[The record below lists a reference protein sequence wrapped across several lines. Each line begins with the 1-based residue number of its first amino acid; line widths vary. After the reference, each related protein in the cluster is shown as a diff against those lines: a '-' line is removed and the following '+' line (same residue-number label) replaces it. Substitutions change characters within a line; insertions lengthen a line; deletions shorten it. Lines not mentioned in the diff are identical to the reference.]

1 MEKWKKDYLK
11 GILQD
16 YPKMEDYYLE
26 RKEKLLLHNQ
36 KTHQRANTDTK
47 DKKLL
52 ISISLDRQLINL
64 EWNQRI
70 ISLCLENSTEETR
83 KIIKLLYMTNH
94 RKVNLDLVADQVFL
108 SKRQVIRLRD
118 AFFEELAEHLGI
130 WCLFFGTKTNIRSYI
145 V

>member
-26 RKEKLLLHNQ
+26 RKEKLLLHNK
-36 KTHQRANTDTK
+36 KTHQRSNTDTK

-64 EWNQRI
+64 ERNQRI
-70 ISLCLENSTEETR
+70 ISLRLENSTEETR

-94 RKVNLDLVADQVFL
+94 RKVNLDWVADQVYL

-130 WCLFFGTKTNIRSYI
+130 
-145 V
+145 

>member
-26 RKEKLLLHNQ
+26 RKEKLLSHNK
-36 KTHQRANTDTK
+36 KTHQRSNTDTK

-64 EWNQRI
+64 ERNQRI
-70 ISLCLENSTEETR
+70 ISLCLENSTEETK

-130 WCLFFGTKTNIRSYI
+130 
-145 V
+145 

>member
-11 GILQD
+11 GILKD

-26 RKEKLLLHNQ
+26 RKEKLLLHSK

-64 EWNQRI
+64 ERNQRI

-130 WCLFFGTKTNIRSYI
+130 
-145 V
+145 

>member
-26 RKEKLLLHNQ
+26 RKEKLLLHNK
-36 KTHQRANTDTK
+36 KTHQRSNTDTK

-64 EWNQRI
+64 ERNQRI
-70 ISLCLENSTEETR
+70 ISLCLENSTEET
-83 KIIKLLYMTNH
+83 KIIIKLLYMTNH
-94 RKVNLDLVADQVFL
+94 RKVNLDWVADQVYL

-130 WCLFFGTKTNIRSYI
+130 
-145 V
+145 

>member
-26 RKEKLLLHNQ
+26 RKEKLLLHNK
-36 KTHQRANTDTK
+36 KTHQRSNTDTK

-64 EWNQRI
+64 ERNQRI
-70 ISLCLENSTEETR
+70 ISLCLENSTEETK

-118 AFFEELAEHLGI
+118 AFFEEIAEHLGI
-130 WCLFFGTKTNIRSYI
+130 
-145 V
+145 

>member
-26 RKEKLLLHNQ
+26 RKEKLLLHNK
-36 KTHQRANTDTK
+36 KTHQRSNTDTK

-64 EWNQRI
+64 ERNQRI
-70 ISLCLENSTEETR
+70 ISLCLENSKKKTK

-130 WCLFFGTKTNIRSYI
+130 
-145 V
+145 

>member
-64 EWNQRI
+64 ERNQRI

-83 KIIKLLYMTNH
+83 KIIKL

-130 WCLFFGTKTNIRSYI
+130 
-145 V
+145 

>member
-26 RKEKLLLHNQ
+26 RKEKLLLHNK
-36 KTHQRANTDTK
+36 KTHQRSNTDTK

-64 EWNQRI
+64 ERNQRI
-70 ISLCLENSTEETR
+70 ISLCLENSTEET
-83 KIIKLLYMTNH
+83 KIIIKLLYMTNH

-130 WCLFFGTKTNIRSYI
+130 
-145 V
+145 

>member
-1 MEKWKKDYLK
+1 MEKWKKVK

-64 EWNQRI
+64 ERNQRI

-130 WCLFFGTKTNIRSYI
+130 
-145 V
+145 

>member
-26 RKEKLLLHNQ
+26 RKEKLLLHN
-36 KTHQRANTDTK
+36 KKAHQRSNTDTK

-64 EWNQRI
+64 ERNQRI

-130 WCLFFGTKTNIRSYI
+130 
-145 V
+145 

>member
-26 RKEKLLLHNQ
+26 RKEKLLLHNK
-36 KTHQRANTDTK
+36 KTHQRSNTDTK

-64 EWNQRI
+64 ERNQRI
-70 ISLCLENSTEETR
+70 ISLCLDNSTEET
-83 KIIKLLYMTNH
+83 KKLSNC
-94 RKVNLDLVADQVFL
+94 F
-108 SKRQVIRLRD
+108 I
-118 AFFEELAEHLGI
+118 
-130 WCLFFGTKTNIRSYI
+130 
-145 V
+145 

>member
-11 GILQD
+11 GILKD

-26 RKEKLLLHNQ
+26 RKEKLLLHNK

-64 EWNQRI
+64 ERNQRI
-70 ISLCLENSTEETR
+70 ISLCLENSTEGTR

-130 WCLFFGTKTNIRSYI
+130 
-145 V
+145 

>member
-64 EWNQRI
+64 ERNQRI

-94 RKVNLDLVADQVFL
+94 RKVNLDLVADQVFF
-108 SKRQVIRLRD
+108 K
-118 AFFEELAEHLGI
+118 
-130 WCLFFGTKTNIRSYI
+130 
-145 V
+145 

>member
-11 GILQD
+11 GILKD

-26 RKEKLLLHNQ
+26 RKEKLLLHNK

-64 EWNQRI
+64 ERNQRI

-108 SKRQVIRLRD
+108 SKRQVIRLRA

-130 WCLFFGTKTNIRSYI
+130 
-145 V
+145 

>member
-64 EWNQRI
+64 ERNQRI
-70 ISLCLENSTEETR
+70 ISLCLENSTEEKR

-130 WCLFFGTKTNIRSYI
+130 
-145 V
+145 

>member
-26 RKEKLLLHNQ
+26 RKEKLLLHNK
-36 KTHQRANTDTK
+36 KTHQRSNTDTK

-64 EWNQRI
+64 ERNQRI
-70 ISLCLENSTEETR
+70 ISLCLENSTEETK

-108 SKRQVIRLRD
+108 SKRQVILLRD

-130 WCLFFGTKTNIRSYI
+130 
-145 V
+145 

>member
-11 GILQD
+11 GILKD

-26 RKEKLLLHNQ
+26 RKEKLLFHTKETQ
-36 KTHQRANTDTK
+36 QHAYANTK
-47 DKKLL
+47 NKKLL

-64 EWNQRI
+64 ERNRKI
-70 ISLCLENSTEETR
+70 ISLCLDNATAETR
-83 KIIKLLYMTNH
+83 EIIELLYMNNKQ
-94 RKVNLDLVADQVFL
+94 KVNLDLVADQIYL

-130 WCLFFGTKTNIRSYI
+130 
-145 V
+145 

>member
-26 RKEKLLLHNQ
+26 RKEKLLLHNK

-64 EWNQRI
+64 ERNQRI

-94 RKVNLDLVADQVFL
+94 RKVNLDWVADQVYL

-130 WCLFFGTKTNIRSYI
+130 
-145 V
+145 

>member
-64 EWNQRI
+64 GRNQRI

-130 WCLFFGTKTNIRSYI
+130 
-145 V
+145 

>member
-26 RKEKLLLHNQ
+26 RKEKLLLHNK
-36 KTHQRANTDTK
+36 KTHQRSNTDTK

-64 EWNQRI
+64 ERNQRI
-70 ISLCLENSTEETR
+70 ISLCLENLTEETR

-130 WCLFFGTKTNIRSYI
+130 
-145 V
+145 